1 MISQK
6 IALTPQMVK
15 TTLIASAAGA
25 VVVLVLQPEHT
36 SSLPILAAYGL
47 WVTHLFFGSLLFL
60 SGVAGFQ
67 RLGWPRPWPT
77 IVSTLLL
84 PILFGCVSM
93 ALDYGF
99 GNPEEGE
106 QEAAT
111 FLGLLRDEIVAI
123 TPASFVIA
131 GALIY
136 LLRGEPSP
144 RDTLVSPVSPDAPKT
159 VALRSLIATAPAHLG
174 DDIIRIHAQD
184 HYVEVVTTQGRSLL
198 SEQFGECVE
207 KLADLDGIHCHRSH
221 WVRLSHVVEI
231 KKKGSAYMCLL
242 SNGDEAPISRR
253 KYAEIKTRMRALVA
267 ARVDA

>member
-6 IALTPQMVK
+6 IALTPQTLK
-15 TTLIASAAGA
+15 TTLGASVAGA

-36 SSLPILAAYGL
+36 SSLPILVAYGL
-47 WVTHLFFGSLLFL
+47 WATHLFFGFLLFL
-60 SGVAGFQ
+60 SGVALLQ
-67 RLGWPRPWPT
+67 RLGWRNPWPT
-77 IVSTLLL
+77 IVSALML
-84 PILFGCVSM
+84 PILFGAVSL

-106 QEAAT
+106 PTATT
-111 FLGLLRDEIVAI
+111 FLGLLLEEIVAV

-136 LLRGEPSP
+136 FLRREAPPALPAETTAEPES
-144 RDTLVSPVSPDAPKT
+144 TEPVS
-159 VALRSLIATAPAHLG
+159 LRSLIASVPPDLG
-174 DDIIRIHAQD
+174 NDIIRMHAQD

-221 WVRLSHVVEI
+221 WVRLAHVVDI
-231 KKKGSAYMCLL
+231 KKKGSAYVCLL
-242 SNGDEAPISRR
+242 SNGEEVPISRR
-253 KYAEIKTRMRALVA
+253 KYSEFKSCLRDTA
-267 ARVDA
+267 AIT

>member
-6 IALTPQMVK
+6 IALTPQTLK
-15 TTLIASAAGA
+15 TTFAASVAGA

-36 SSLPILAAYGL
+36 SSLPILVAYGL
-47 WVTHLFFGSLLFL
+47 WATHLFFGFLLFL
-60 SGVAGFQ
+60 SGVALLQ
-67 RLGWPRPWPT
+67 RLGWRNPWPT
-77 IVSTLLL
+77 IVSALML
-84 PILFGCVSM
+84 PILFGCVSL

-106 QEAAT
+106 PTATT
-111 FLGLLRDEIVAI
+111 FLGLLLEEIVAV

-136 LLRGEPSP
+136 LLRREAPPVEPAEP
-144 RDTLVSPVSPDAPKT
+144 DEPTPVS
-159 VALRSLIATAPAHLG
+159 LRGLIASVPLDLG
-174 DDIIRIHAQD
+174 NDIIRMHAQD

-221 WVRLSHVVEI
+221 WVRLAHVVDI
-231 KKKGSAYMCLL
+231 KKKGSAYACLL
-242 SNGDEAPISRR
+242 SNGDEVPISRR
-253 KYAEIKTRMRALVA
+253 KYSEFKSRLHDTATST
-267 ARVDA
+267 